1 MARRLNYMLDR
12 RKRTDADPDAPTVAR
27 GANRAELEGAASMGL
42 VTTD

>member
-1 MARRLNYMLDR
+1 MTRRLNSIVDR
-12 RKRTDADPDAPTVAR
+12 RKRMDAEPDATTVAR